1 MKNENPKHWLDI
13 AKKIS
18 SIAQTGLAFTKDK
31 YDKERYLELQNLS
44 IDILKRLTE
53 IETEKLDF
61 IFNRDIGYQTPKV
74 GIRAVVPEENRLL
87 LVREKMDNKWSLP
100 GGYADLGM
108 TPSQI
113 AVKEVKEESGFD
125 VEPVRILGFIDY
137 NKHQERQFPFDIY
150 QLFLECKIIGGN
162 ALPGL
167 ETTEVGFFELEDL
180 PELSTRR
187 VTRDQIVKMF
197 ELCQNRDSVPIFD

>member
-1 MKNENPKHWLDI
+1 LRN
-13 AKKIS
+13 
-18 SIAQTGLAFTKDK
+18 FC
-31 YDKERYLELQNLS
+31 
-44 IDILKRLTE
+44 
-53 IETEKLDF
+53 
-61 IFNRDIGYQTPKV
+61 RDISPKNPNRISLPTPSWGNHRGCTRPK
-74 GIRAVVPEENRLL
+74 AYVVPENNELL

-113 AVKEVKEESGFD
+113 AINEVKEESGYD

-150 QLFLECKIIGGN
+150 QLFMECKIVGGDPK
-162 ALPGL
+162 PGI
-167 ETTEVGFFELEDL
+167 ETSEVGFFDIEYL

-187 VTRDQIVKMF
+187 VTKDQIVTMF
-197 ELCQNRDSVPIFD
+197 ELCQNSELAPIFD